1 MIHSRGARGSDFEL
15 VITQILQGLGG
26 GFAAVASQVGAQAS
40 VPHVDVAIVTA
51 VVLLWT
57 EIGGAVGGAIGECQF
72 FSLERKKKSIH
83 NRILREIVI
92 AGAIWSNEMPKA
104 LAKYLPDLT
113 QDQRDALF
121 GSITDV
127 RSLPLSDPTR
137 QGVISGTYSYS
148 PYFKFNPE
156 LQTENSLTT
165 TTAYDST
172 MKTMIIAATAL
183 SVVPILI
190 SLFMPN
196 WYLGDRQNAV
206 DAADLTGERGAP
218 VPSSS
223 SSGPATDGEGE
234 EGGA

>member
-1 MIHSRGARGSDFEL
+1 MSTKDTFSVKPPSPLILALTPLTELLSLTCSGVGLMIHSRGARGSDFEL

-148 PYFKFNPE
+148 YPPLPPLY
-156 LQTENSLTT
+156 LSSILT
-165 TTAYDST
+165 
-172 MKTMIIAATAL
+172 
-183 SVVPILI
+183 
-190 SLFMPN
+190 PN
-196 WYLGDRQNAV
+196 
-206 DAADLTGERGAP
+206 
-218 VPSSS
+218 
-223 SSGPATDGEGE
+223 
-234 EGGA
+234 